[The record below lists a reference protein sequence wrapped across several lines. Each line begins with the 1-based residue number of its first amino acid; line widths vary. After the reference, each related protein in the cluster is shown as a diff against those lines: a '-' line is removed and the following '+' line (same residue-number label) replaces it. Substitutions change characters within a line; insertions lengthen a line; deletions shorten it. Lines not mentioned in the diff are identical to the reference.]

1 MPDRTPVEVT
11 VEYEMHMLQDGAWQP
26 AVEAPSAATLLK
38 AAQKVLALRGLD
50 GVRVV
55 RASRF
60 QGFDHS
66 DRAILLKWVAPGRTD
81 PDPVG
86 MPTLGGRTPCRTRR
100 DFHREQTRD
109 DIRVLLARFLE
120 PRRLTPLELIHSVR
134 NTTELASGKGM
145 VEGAIQ
151 RAAMAQVQG
160 AKDASKAS
168 KARYIELIDAV
179 HKAIEALHADDR
191 KHAIPQIEAGK
202 FLAVAWEIES
212 RYPDGEDFS
221 YHCLR
226 ALTRYLMGAGSWAEK
241 LSRLVQL
248 VQPGLEVRHYR
259 LIDMLAAE
267 ILDAPPSLRE
277 LRGGRLRPDQTVIL
291 LAELHAGTFGY
302 PDGGPVIGLA
312 QLNTLMKANL
322 LPRCRSVLRRRL
334 LVELSGRSA
343 LRPEEGLFQE
353 IEAVSALGR
362 WLSEV
367 NAQLGADEEIRA
379 TLEQRIGSVL
389 TEARVA
395 TELEGL
401 RTQSERIDRLSR
413 LIRMVPGEPDRVRLR
428 RHLTGLLVT
437 EPLLRET
444 TGGRRTVV
452 ETVEALV
459 DLQSSIRLAGLA
471 DDVAGP
477 ILNELDGAALEALRN
492 GIMGVKKPLAE
503 RIALLLKICGQ
514 VSFPEGRARAFVAE
528 TLERAMKSPDFQTI
542 WSKRFG
548 SEAERK
554 QGMAKLQSALW
565 SVGLPGAAA

>member
-1 MPDRTPVEVT
+1 MPDRTSVEVSI
-11 VEYEMHMLQDGAWQP
+11 EYEMHMLQDGAWQP
-26 AVEAPSAATLLK
+26 AVESPSAATLLK
-38 AAQKVLALRGLD
+38 AAEKVLALRGLD

-55 RASRF
+55 RATRF
-60 QGFDHS
+60 GGFDHS
-66 DRAILLKWVAPGRTD
+66 DRTILLKWVAPGRTD
-81 PDPVG
+81 PDPAG
-86 MPTLGGRTPCRTRR
+86 LPTLGARTPCRTRR
-100 DFHREQTRD
+100 DFHREQARD

-120 PRRLTPLELIHSVR
+120 PRRMTPLELIHSVR
-134 NTTELASGKGM
+134 HTTELASGKGM

-160 AKDASKAS
+160 AKDASKAG

-191 KHAIPQIEAGK
+191 KHSIPQIEAGK
-202 FLAVAWEIES
+202 FLAVVWEIES
-212 RYPDGEDFS
+212 RFPDAEEFS

-226 ALTRYLMGAGSWAEK
+226 ALTRYLMGAGSWGEK
-241 LSRLVQL
+241 LSRLVLL
-248 VQPGLEVRHYR
+248 VQPGLEIRHYR
-259 LIDMLAAE
+259 LLDMLAAE

-291 LAELHAGTFGY
+291 LAELHAGTFSY
-302 PDGGPVIGLA
+302 PEGGPLVGLA
-312 QLNTLMKANL
+312 RLNTLMKANL
-322 LPRCRSVLRRRL
+322 LPRCRTVLRRRL
-334 LVELSGRSA
+334 LAELSGRSA
-343 LRPEEGLFQE
+343 LRPDEGLFQE
-353 IEAVSALGR
+353 IEAVGALGR

-367 NAQLGADEEIRA
+367 NPGLGADEEIRA

-401 RTQSERIDRLSR
+401 RTRSERIDRLSR
-413 LIRMVPGEPDRVRLR
+413 LIRMVPGERDKTRLR
-428 RHLTGLLVT
+428 RHLAGLMET

-444 TGGRRTVV
+444 AGGRRSVV

-471 DDVAGP
+471 DDAAGP
-477 ILNELDGAALEALRN
+477 VLDELDGAVFEALRN
-492 GIMGVKKPLAE
+492 GVMGVKKPLAE
-503 RIALLLKICGQ
+503 RIAMLLKVCGQ
-514 VSFPEGRARAFVAE
+514 VSFPEGRARTFVAE
-528 TLERAMKSPDFQTI
+528 TLERAMKSPDFQTT
-542 WSKRFG
+542 WAKRFG

-565 SVGLPGAAA
+565 SVGFPGAAA

>member
-1 MPDRTPVEVT
+1 MPDRTSVEVSA
-11 VEYEMHMLQDGAWQP
+11 EYEMHMLQDGAWQP
-26 AVEAPSAATLLK
+26 AVESPSAATLLK
-38 AAQKVLALRGLD
+38 AAEKVLALRGLD

-55 RASRF
+55 RATRF
-60 QGFDHS
+60 AGFDHS
-66 DRAILLKWVAPGRTD
+66 DRTILLKWVAPGRTD

-86 MPTLGGRTPCRTRR
+86 MPTLGGRTPCRTRQ

-160 AKDASKAS
+160 AKDASKAG

-191 KHAIPQIEAGK
+191 KHSIPQIEAGK
-202 FLAVAWEIES
+202 FLAVVWEIES

-226 ALTRYLMGAGSWAEK
+226 ALTRYLTGAGSWGEK
-241 LSRLVQL
+241 LSRLAQL
-248 VQPGLEVRHYR
+248 VQPGLEVRHYK

-291 LAELHAGTFGY
+291 LAELDAGTFAY
-302 PDGGPVIGLA
+302 PDGGPLIGLA
-312 QLNTLMKANL
+312 RLNTLMMANL

-367 NAQLGADEEIRA
+367 NARFGADEEIRA

-413 LIRMVPGEPDRVRLR
+413 LIRMVPGEPDKARLR
-428 RHLTGLLVT
+428 RHLTGLIAA
-437 EPLLRET
+437 EPLLREA
-444 TGGRRTVV
+444 TGGRRTAIA
-452 ETVEALV
+452 TVEVLV
-459 DLQSSIRLAGLA
+459 ELQSSIRLAGLA
-471 DDVAGP
+471 DDVTAP
-477 ILNELDGAALEALRN
+477 ILRDLDGAAFDALRN
-492 GIMGVKKPLAE
+492 GVMGLKKPLAE
-503 RIALLLKICGQ
+503 RIAVLLKVCGQ
-514 VSFPEGRARAFVAE
+514 VSFPEGRARTFVAE
-528 TLERAMKSPDFQTI
+528 TLDRAIKSPDFQMT
-542 WSKRFG
+542 WAKRFG

-554 QGMAKLQSALW
+554 QGMARLQSALW
-565 SVGLPGAAA
+565 SVGFPGAAA